1 MRFLALKFVTFVKR
15 RLYFLQTVSPPV
27 YLVMT
32 ESIEVASESRI
43 AFKGRKR
50 QVFSVT
56 LSVNDPADFIKIV
69 TVVTY
74 KIRAFKQEV

>member
-1 MRFLALKFVTFVKR
+1 
-15 RLYFLQTVSPPV
+15 
-27 YLVMT
+27 MT

-56 LSVNDPADFIKIV
+56 LPVNDPADFIKTV
-69 TVVTY
+69 TIKTY